1 LKDLIQQIKIF
12 RQERD
17 WDQYHS
23 PKNLVM
29 ALMVEASELAEHFQW
44 LTEEQSSSLA
54 PDKLAEVRE
63 EIGDVLIYLA
73 NICDKLD
80 IDPIKAAQDKLKKN
94 SEKYPVAKVCGK
106 SSKYSEYE

>member
-1 LKDLIQQIKIF
+1 MKNLIQQVKIF
-12 RQERD
+12 RKERD

-29 ALMVEASELAEHFQW
+29 ALMVEVSELAEHFQW
-44 LTEEQSSSLA
+44 LTQEQSSSLA

-94 SEKYPVAKVCGK
+94 GEKYPVAKVRSK
-106 SSKYSEYE
+106 SSK

>member
-1 LKDLIQQIKIF
+1 
-12 RQERD
+12 
-17 WDQYHS
+17 
-23 PKNLVM
+23 M

-94 SEKYPVAKVCGK
+94 SEKYPVAKVRSK
-106 SSKYSEYE
+106 SSK

>member
-1 LKDLIQQIKIF
+1 LKDLIQQVKIF

-29 ALMVEASELAEHFQW
+29 ALMVEVSELAEHFQW
-44 LTEEQSSSLA
+44 LTQEQSSSLA

-94 SEKYPVAKVCGK
+94 SEKYPVAKVRGK
-106 SSKYSEYE
+106 SSKYSEYK

>member
-1 LKDLIQQIKIF
+1 LKDLIQQVKIF

-17 WDQYHS
+17 WEQYHS

-44 LTEEQSSSLA
+44 LTQEQSSSLA

-94 SEKYPVAKVCGK
+94 SEKYPVAKVRSK
-106 SSKYSEYE
+106 SSK

>member
-1 LKDLIQQIKIF
+1 LKDLIEQLKDF
-12 RQERD
+12 CQERD

-29 ALMVEASELAEHFQW
+29 ALVVEVSELAEHFQW
-44 LTEEQSSSLA
+44 LTEKQSSSLP

-73 NICDKLD
+73 NLCDKLG
-80 IDPIKAAQDKLKKN
+80 IDPLAAAHDKLQKN
-94 SEKYPVAKVCGK
+94 RRKYPAAKVRGK
-106 SSKYSEYE
+106 SDKYSEYK

>member
-1 LKDLIQQIKIF
+1 MKDLIQQVKIF

-17 WDQYHS
+17 WEQYHS

-29 ALMVEASELAEHFQW
+29 ALMVEVSELAEHFQW
-44 LTEEQSSSLA
+44 LTQEQSSSLA

-94 SEKYPVAKVCGK
+94 SEKYPVAKVRSK
-106 SSKYSEYE
+106 SSK